1 MNFKYSAPDRDRRT
15 HRYTDHEDDAPA
27 AAQPVMRSSGC
38 ESSGEAFVAMM
49 QATDLRYGYD
59 AADPGW
65 LDRARDGAI
74 LIERKM
80 GAGSMIVVDIGRQD
94 AAQMALVE
102 DHNMIQTLA
111 ANRAYDLW
119 LLKTWST
126 RKGTSSVAR
135 PRPW

>member
-1 MNFKYSAPDRDRRT
+1 
-15 HRYTDHEDDAPA
+15 
-27 AAQPVMRSSGC
+27 
-38 ESSGEAFVAMM
+38 MM